1 VKASTAE
8 LKSPDDQ
15 CNQSAPLLTH
25 VSLRMS
31 KHQQLFRVGSTI
43 LGGHNALLTRL
54 KLERVLLV
62 TLPSFLSL
70 RRLDLKY
77 VTLDSGIDSSVRC
90 LRSNLSVEILTI
102 AELYLYSPHRDCSA
116 YEIVDT
122 QGQIEL
128 PKLKVLQVKDDA
140 LRACAILRS
149 ISYPTLALHMSV
161 ISHGLDNLTHNNA
174 IIFDRCLD
182 MWHSCSPNISPL
194 YSLILEPMSLNSRTL
209 AQPARVQLGHAFT
222 LDEEGQVIN
231 STTDSGDALSSSR
244 YSKRCIY
251 CSTTFYTSFHESS
264 HDLGYEYMI
273 PRVNR
278 VGFDGAVDQGHLNK
292 VTKILEQIIRR
303 AANGPTELVMPHLI
317 DCSDQFYDYA
327 KAWMNVYPHV
337 IKGVACAQSLKP

>member
-1 VKASTAE
+1 
-8 LKSPDDQ
+8 
-15 CNQSAPLLTH
+15 
-25 VSLRMS
+25 M
-31 KHQQLFRVGSTI
+31 GSTI
-43 LGGHNALLTRL
+43 LGGHNALLIRL

-62 TLPSFLSL
+62 TLPSFPSL
-70 RRLDLKY
+70 RRLDLKH
-77 VTLDSGIDSSVRC
+77 VTLDSVIDSLVRC
-90 LRSNLSVEILTI
+90 LRSFLSVEILTI
-102 AELYLYSPHRDCSA
+102 AEHLPHRDSSA

-140 LRACAILRS
+140 LRASAILRS
-149 ISYPTLALHMSV
+149 ISYPTLALHVSV

-182 MWHSCSPNISPL
+182 MWHSYSPNISPL
-194 YSLILEPMSLNSRTL
+194 CYSLILEPMSLNSRTL

-222 LDEEGQVIN
+222 LDEEGQVID

-244 YSKRCIY
+244 YSKRFIY
-251 CSTTFYTSFHESS
+251 CSTNFYTSFHESS
-264 HDLGYEYMI
+264 HDLGYGYMI

-303 AANGPTELVMPHLI
+303 AANGPIELVTPHFI

-337 IKGVACAQSLKP
+337 IKGVTCAQSLKP